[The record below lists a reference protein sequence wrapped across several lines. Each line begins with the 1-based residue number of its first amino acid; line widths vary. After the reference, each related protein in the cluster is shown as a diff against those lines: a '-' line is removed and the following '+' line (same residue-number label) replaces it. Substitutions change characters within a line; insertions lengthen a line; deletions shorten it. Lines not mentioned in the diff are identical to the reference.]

1 MQLTVADILQLEI
14 MQQAE
19 LVAGHAGQDRPVRW
33 VHTWP
38 EVLSW
43 FHGGELLLTTGYSW
57 PESPADQRRIV
68 RELHTSNIAALL
80 FQTGRY
86 FPDVPP
92 AVLEA
97 ADALK
102 LLRELLT
109 REQARLRQA
118 LAYLREPRT
127 LAAVDGLASLTRQ
140 LPVDPIVA
148 PVRTSGELLGFLWI
162 VQRPGAVEELD
173 VRAAEHGAIVAGLHL
188 LRQRA

>member
-1 MQLTVADILQLEI
+1 NVAHKQVHHVPVPGGAGRREGGTMQLTVADILQLEI

-140 LPVDPIVA
+140 PPVDPIV
-148 PVRTSGELLGFLWI
+148 
-162 VQRPGAVEELD
+162 D
-173 VRAAEHGAIVAGLHL
+173 
-188 LRQRA
+188 